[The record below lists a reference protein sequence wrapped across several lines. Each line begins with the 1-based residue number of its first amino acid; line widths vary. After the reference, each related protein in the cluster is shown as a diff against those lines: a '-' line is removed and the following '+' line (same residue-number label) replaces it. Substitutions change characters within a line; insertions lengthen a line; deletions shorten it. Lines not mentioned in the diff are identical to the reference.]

1 MPASQTTTP
10 GHHKIQVTTLTG
22 FLFFRL
28 GWVPQKPALSLPWSF
43 PQNPQPPCHPK
54 QMQYHFVIL
63 ERSEGSAS
71 AFALAFLS
79 AIPPG
84 EPASAFALALLSVI
98 PPWESAAAFAVALL
112 SVIPPG
118 ESAVAFALALL
129 SVIPQGNLL
138 FSAPP
143 QGPKARTIPAWGIA
157 PGASPG
163 TNQGLKARS
172 IANLGPQD

>member
-98 PPWESAAAFAVALL
+98 P
-112 SVIPPG
+112 
-118 ESAVAFALALL
+118 
-129 SVIPQGNLL
+129 QGNLL

-143 QGPKARTIPAWGIA
+143 QGPKARTITAWGIA